1 MTKLYKKRKL
11 LLGITLLF
19 VAISIIAHAVY
30 IIKDHEFLS
39 KVHDWI
45 DADIKKN
52 NYQITVDGKQ
62 VALEANWTKSLSIVS
77 ILIYAVFI
85 SLFYIF
91 GAAYLFGKNEN
102 NRRKRWPY
110 ITMIAIGA
118 ALLIFKLS
126 GIATAFS
133 DHGTFGFTKEL
144 NDFLKDG
151 AQDKAKKDWL
161 ANAAAQYSDFKSI
174 IQVATLITSAISV
187 ILIIMNV
194 VNLVYTI
201 KYRNARD
208 KEYSKEV
215 TEFKP
220 QKQNDLP

>member
-1 MTKLYKKRKL
+1 MTQLYKKRKL

-30 IIKDHEFLS
+30 IIKDHEFLN
-39 KVHDWI
+39 KVHDI
-45 DADIKKN
+45 INADIVKN
-52 NYQITVDGKQ
+52 NYQVTVDGKQ

-77 ILIYAVFI
+77 ILIYVVFI

-144 NDFLKDG
+144 NDFLKTHDTVK
-151 AQDKAKKDWL
+151 AQWL
-161 ANAAAQYSDFKSI
+161 AVANAQYSDFKSI
-174 IQVATLITSAISV
+174 IQVATLITSAVSV
-187 ILIIMNV
+187 ILIVMNII
-194 VNLVYTI
+194 NLVYTN

-208 KEYSKEV
+208 KEYSKEII
-215 TEFKP
+215 EYSKP
-220 QKQNDLP
+220 QNNDLP